1 MRAVRYVSTGPAK
14 VVLELIEMPH
24 PAPGPGEVLV
34 RVAASG
40 INPHDTK
47 KRSGW
52 TGDALPEGGVTPHS
66 DGAGIISAVGDG
78 VDPQRIGQRVFVLRA
93 PRTQGTAADCVV
105 VAQTC
110 AIPLP
115 DAFSFAEGACLGVP
129 AFTAWLTVLSDGP
142 VTGQTILV
150 NGGGGAVGRVAV
162 ELAAR
167 SGARVIAAAGSAASR
182 ETARRKGAELVLN
195 RHTDDIAQT
204 VLEIT
209 GGRGAERIID
219 VDFGANQALDIEALA
234 AHGTLAAYSS
244 TSDREPKLDYYG
256 FARKAARLVFVQG
269 ALLSSL
275 QLREATELISAMIK
289 IGFLRPDIAAVF
301 AFEDVAKAHDV
312 VETGA
317 PANVVI
323 EWDPVS

>member
-1 MRAVRYVSTGPAK
+1 MRAIRYHRTGPAK
-14 VVLELIEMPH
+14 DVLDLIEVEQPT
-24 PAPGPGEVLV
+24 PGPGEVLV

-52 TGDALPEGGVTPHS
+52 TGEAPPESGVTPHS
-66 DGAGIISAVGDG
+66 DGAGIIEAVGDG
-78 VDPQRIGQRVFVLRA
+78 VDPRRFGQRVFVLRA
-93 PRTQGTAADCVV
+93 PRTRGTAAEFVV
-105 VAQTC
+105 VQQAC
-110 AIPLP
+110 AITLP
-115 DAFSFAEGACLGVP
+115 VTFSFAEGACLGVP
-129 AFTAWLTVLSDGP
+129 GFTAWLAVLSDGP

-162 ELAAR
+162 EIAAR
-167 SGARVIAAAGSAASR
+167 SGARVIATAGSAASQ
-182 ETARRKGAELVLN
+182 ETARRKGADLVLD
-195 RHTDDIAQT
+195 RHTDDIART

-209 GGRGAERIID
+209 GGRGAERIVD
-219 VDFGANQALDIEALA
+219 VDFGANQALDIAALA

-269 ALLSSL
+269 ALLSNL
-275 QLREATELISAMIK
+275 QLREATEFISAMIR

-301 AFEDVAKAHDV
+301 AIEDVAKAHDV

-317 PANVVI
+317 PANVVV